1 MRTFSL
7 IMDRLFRFF
16 QRLIVT
22 PFLFGWLILW
32 LLLGAAFSTLVATPF
47 IFAFF
52 RENPGES
59 AWHWV
64 VFGPFMLIGVVL
76 AYRDWLERSDAENF
90 FGGFGRY
97 SHGSA
102 RFAGKKELRV
112 LEQADGLL
120 IGRNPRTGKM
130 LRYDGPAHLLTL
142 APTRAGKGVG
152 TVIPN
157 LLLAE
162 RSVLVID
169 PKGENARITGA
180 AREQFGTV
188 HVLDPFGVSGR
199 PSASYNPLD
208 RLAANSQDL
217 SEDAMSLADAL
228 VVDPASQSGDP
239 HWNEEA
245 ILRVLQKPNLMS

>member
-1 MRTFSL
+1 
-7 IMDRLFRFF
+7 
-16 QRLIVT
+16 LIVT

-64 VFGPFMLIGVVL
+64 VFGPFMLIGIVL
-76 AYRDWLERSDAENF
+76 SYRDWLERSGTENF
-90 FGGFGRY
+90 LGGFGRD

-102 RFAGKKELRV
+102 RFAGKKELRA
-112 LEQADGLL
+112 LEHSDGLL
-120 IGRNPRTGKM
+120 IGHNPRTGKL

-169 PKGENARITGA
+169 PKGENARITDA

-208 RLAANSQDL
+208 RLVANNPNPSCPVL
-217 SEDAMSLADAL
+217 SCP
-228 VVDPASQSGDP
+228 V
-239 HWNEEA
+239 
-245 ILRVLQKPNLMS
+245 